1 MPRINK
7 SRNKDSSLSD
17 TSKGSKKNSKVR
29 LNYNNNNN
37 KDYSSQRIID
47 EIDKKII
54 ELLISNY
61 NNASISKK
69 LKIPLSTI
77 REEQESYLKKKQ
89 SLQELN

>member
-69 LKIPLSTI
+69 LHITLSTI
-77 REEQESYLKKKQ
+77 
-89 SLQELN
+89 